1 MNSKNVRSII
11 CVRLARLLNIDQS
24 TIDGH
29 AAFSSYGL
37 DSLRATKL
45 ASELTILLGRPV
57 AQTVF
62 WEHRTLESLV
72 RHLEAD
78 ATGLPPADLGAPSRP
93 QQKSS
98 EQVPIAVVGMS
109 CRFPGAADLQSYWRL
124 LCEGRSAISPVPKE
138 RWAAAG
144 LSQVSPEEADRR
156 RAEWGGF
163 LDNIDGFDPLFFGIS
178 PREAVQIDPQQR
190 LLLELSWEALADA
203 GIPADSLR
211 ESRTGVFVGALF
223 HDYALL
229 LDRAGAAAI
238 TPYSST
244 GGAGCMIAN
253 RVSYA
258 LGLMGPSMTVET
270 ASSSSL
276 VAIHLACQ
284 SLRSGESS
292 LALAGGVNLMLLPE
306 TTMAFSQLGV
316 LSADGRCR
324 AFDAAATGEV
334 RAEGGGVVIL
344 QRLSEAL
351 RSGSPIH
358 CIIRGTAVNNDGP
371 SNGLTAPNP
380 KAQRLLL
387 AEACTAAAIAPA
399 SVQYVEAHGTATR
412 LGDPIEAAALGAVY
426 GAGRLPDQPLAIG
439 SVKTN
444 IGHLEAA
451 AGVAGLIKT
460 ALALE
465 NGLLP
470 PSLHF
475 TTANPLIDFA
485 ALRLRVVTAL
495 QPWPASELTPRRAG
509 VSSFGYGGTG
519 AHAVLESVPACR
531 APDAPEEAEGGAER
545 SPPVV
550 WIFSGQGSQWEKMGQ
565 ELILS
570 EPVFRRTL
578 LRCDRLMRAYVD
590 FSIFEEFQSGFQNAV
605 GGRVDVLWPML
616 FAFQVAL
623 AELFRSLG
631 LRPSMILGHSIGEV
645 AAAQVAGAL
654 TLDSACRVICSLA
667 RLVHEEQD
675 PGGMA
680 LAELSWDEAERHLIP
695 YRGRVCCAIAAS
707 PKATVLAGSSAALA
721 EVLQAFS
728 QQGVSCRRID
738 KAVAAH
744 GSQMERVADRLASL
758 LDDVRSRKSQ
768 VPLISGLRGTFIAG
782 DELGA
787 AYWACHVRQPV
798 RFAQG
803 VSRCLAA
810 APAALFLEL
819 APHPIVQQS
828 VRECLLVQGGWA
840 SDRVVAALSRSDEAG
855 SLRQAL
861 GTLAAQGVSFRPD
874 RMTPEEPAETSSL
887 LPLLIS
893 ASDEQALQ
901 AQARRWSEWLSS
913 QNQVRWA
920 DVVTSAALHRAHL
933 ATRAALTVGGVK
945 EAALALS
952 ELAAGRPHPAVWRGE
967 AKPRGKVVFVF
978 PGQGGQWEGMGCRLM
993 EESEVFA
1000 RAVAACDKEIRKRT
1014 GWSVCEVLR
1023 GDRAAGG
1030 MLERVEVVQP
1040 ALFAMSVGLCAQ
1052 WRAQGVE
1059 PEAVVGHS
1067 QGEIAAAYVS
1077 GILTLEEATRLV
1089 VTRSQLLRRLA
1100 GRGAMA
1106 VVERPAADVQQ
1117 RLLPWGATLSVAGVN
1132 SPHSTIVTGERASI
1146 EALVATLLT
1155 EGVFC
1160 RQVNTDYAS
1169 HCAQVDELLPEMA
1182 HELQS
1187 LKPERATIPLYST
1200 VTGGRTE
1207 GPELGGEYW
1216 CQNLRQPVRLD
1227 LAMARLQADGYGVFI
1242 EVSAHPV
1249 LAMPLG
1255 AACSEVGGVV
1265 VGTLQRGDGGLG
1277 QCHQNLAKLHVSG
1290 VPIDWKKVLAPYDG
1304 ALVRLPS
1311 YIFQRQRYWIDAAD
1325 APPARTAGRLSTTPP
1340 LVEPTPQAAATS
1352 LRQTLLA
1359 LPEARRKP
1367 ALLARVQAEVAA
1379 VLRLPPSAQVQSDRP
1394 FKGLGMDSLLAV
1406 EAAGRI
1412 GALLGS
1418 ALLPTLLFDYATAQA
1433 LTDYLYA
1440 QILGLSATVAA
1451 PPAAPVAR
1459 PEDPIAIVSMA
1470 CRFPG
1475 AIATPEQLWQ
1485 VLVEGREVISEFPT
1499 QRDPSWRVA
1508 ELYDPDPDA
1517 PGKCM
1522 TRFGGFLH
1530 DAAEFDAGFFDLSPR
1545 EALAM
1550 DPQQRLLLEVSW
1562 EALERAGILP
1572 SALAGSQTGV
1582 YVGMLYSEYGSRLF
1596 AAPETLDGYVS
1607 TGSFPSVASG
1617 RIAYTL
1623 GLQGPAITV
1632 DTACS
1637 SSLVAIHLA
1646 CQALRSGDCDR
1657 ALAGG
1662 VTVMATPAM
1671 FIESSR
1677 LRGLAPDG
1685 RCKAFAD
1692 SANGTGFSEGCGV
1705 LLLERLGDAQ
1715 RHGHPVLAVIRGSAI
1730 NQDGRSQGLTV
1741 PSGPAQQ
1748 RVIEAALRAAGLSA
1762 AEVDAVEAHGTG
1774 TSLGDPI
1781 EAHAVIAQYGA
1792 GRSQD
1797 KPLWLGSAKSNL
1809 GHTQAA
1815 AGVAGVMKIVL
1826 AMQQRKLPKTLH
1838 IDKPSRRVEW
1848 GEQKVQ
1854 LLLQEQPWEGRG
1866 SVRRAAVSS
1875 FGISGTNAHLILEES
1890 PVTAARVASPAA
1902 QPVALPLLISASDG
1916 IALRAQARRWSDW
1929 LTRQPG
1935 IPWPDVVTSAALHR
1949 TQFATR
1955 AAVSAR
1961 GTEEAVQLL
1970 TELAAGRPHKAV
1982 TVGEARPQGKAVF
1995 VFPGQGHQ
2003 WEEMGRSLLKE
2014 SKAFAQAVAECDQEI
2029 QRQTG
2034 WSVLQVLSGDG
2045 GEGAAWIE
2053 RVEVVQPVLF
2063 AMSVGLSA
2071 QWRAAGVEPEAV
2083 VGHSQGEIAAAY
2095 IAGILTL
2102 KDAVRVVVARSRL
2115 GSRLS
2120 GRSAI
2125 VVIER
2130 SPAEVEPLLARWQG
2144 SLSVAAVNSATT
2156 TVVAGPQAAADEL
2169 AAMLQAENIF
2179 CRKVSTHWA
2188 AHTAHVDE
2196 LLPVLAAEL
2205 SNLTPHRSRIPF
2217 YSTVTGGP
2225 QAGPELASEY
2235 WCRNLRAPV
2244 RLDRAMESL
2253 QADGYGVFIEVS
2265 AHPVLAI
2272 PLTAACSNKGG
2283 VVVGTLQRGS
2293 GGMAQFY
2300 QGLASLHVHGYPVD
2314 WRKCGALD
2322 GGKLVGLPTYAFQR
2336 QRYWLTAPTPVRA
2349 ESVAAGLQ
2357 DAAHP
2362 LLGGVTTLPDG
2373 SFLFIAVLSLSTHPW
2388 LRDHALAGEPLLP
2401 GTAFLELALA
2411 AGQRVGTPRLKTL
2424 LLQRPM
2430 MVLGR
2435 SAVQLR
2441 LGPVSAQGCRPFA
2454 IHGCAQAASEAPW
2467 VCHASGELT
2476 VDSASAQ
2483 GWPLRSP
2490 WPPEGAVSQDLRGFY
2505 ARLAEAGADYGPVF
2519 QGLKELYQDGPW
2531 LYSRIALP
2539 EPAGPAAD
2547 DFLCHPAL
2555 LDAALQGLVFAGQKS
2570 PEAGLLLPFELQ
2582 EVKLYGR
2589 VVGELRVRLKLSE
2602 ENRPDQLAAGLEIFD
2617 DSGARVADL
2626 GMVVARRTLA
2636 ARARDGLNASQAPLY
2651 CIDWEAAPVGPRTES
2666 PGTWFVVGSGE
2677 LAERAARAL
2686 QGSGARVKRV
2696 PTLAEAPRRGYG
2708 GAPAPGILWAAATE
2722 GCIDPV
2728 TAAHAITAVL
2738 LGEVQTWAAHFAES
2752 RLVLLTQRAVSA
2764 GAMKGSLDLGCAP
2777 LWGLL
2782 RTVRAEYPDRQ
2793 VQLLDWDG
2801 SVDSQ
2806 LRLGAALLATDQPEA
2821 VLREKGRFVPN
2832 LVRASM
2838 RELLSQD
2845 RAALATTEPAST
2857 AERAARLPLPEGTVL
2872 ISGGTGGLGALVAC
2886 HLARC
2891 YGVRD
2896 FMLTSRQGMAAE
2908 GAAEL
2913 VAELAALGCRTTVAA
2928 CNMSDRAAVTALL
2941 SAVTRPLV
2949 AVFHLAAALDDGV
2962 LGALTPARLHAV
2974 LSPKVDGAWTLH
2986 ELTRDKNLAA
2996 FVLFSSITGLVG
3008 SAGQGNYAAAN
3019 TFLDALAAYRQAS
3032 GLPALALAWGTWGS
3046 VGGAARLPLAEQQRL
3061 LSRGLV
3067 PLTPQ
3072 EGLRA
3077 MDAALLRG
3085 EPLLIPASLDLSA
3098 LQRHAGGESVPP
3110 LFRRQVQASTQPEAE
3125 AVEAAGHLAG
3135 QLMNRREEDRLGLL
3149 LERVRAEAEAVLHL
3163 SAVRTPLPEQP
3174 LREFGLD
3181 SLTALELRNRLGK
3194 LTSLQLPAT
3203 FIFDYPTL
3211 GAISRELL
3219 KRLLGEPVSA
3229 SVKEELDLN
3238 LAAAALRTAT
3248 ADELQ
3253 ELSLLQPLRALINRA
3268 AARARPAMTADAAP
3282 ENSALGDIF
3291 LLIDDAIAKIGG
3303 DHG

>member
-1 MNSKNVRSII
+1 MDLADIKSII
-11 CVRLARLLNIDQS
+11 CVRLAQLLNIDQS
-24 TIDGH
+24 AIDGH

-45 ASELTILLGRPV
+45 ASELTVLLGRPV

-62 WEHRTLESLV
+62 WEYRTLESLI
-72 RHLEAD
+72 RHLEAS
-78 ATGLPPADLGAPSRP
+78 ATGLPPADRGAPFRP
-93 QQKSS
+93 QHEFS
-98 EQVPIAVVGMS
+98 EQAPIAVVGMS
-109 CRFPGAADLQSYWRL
+109 CRFPGAGDLQSYWRL
-124 LCEGRSAISPVPKE
+124 LCEGRSAISPVPKG
-138 RWAAAG
+138 RWEAVG
-144 LSQVSPEEADRR
+144 LPHASPEEVDRP

-178 PREAVQIDPQQR
+178 PREAVQMDPQQR
-190 LLLELSWEALADA
+190 LLLELSWEALVDA

-344 QRLSEAL
+344 QRLSDAL

-387 AEACTAAAIAPA
+387 AEACTAAGIAPA

-475 TTANPLIDFA
+475 TTPNPLIDFA
-485 ALRLRVVTAL
+485 ALRLRVVTTL
-495 QPWPASELTPRRAG
+495 QPWPASEGTPRRAG
-509 VSSFGYGGTG
+509 VTSFGYGGTG

-531 APDAPEEAEGGAER
+531 APAAPENQEGDTEGT
-545 SPPVV
+545 PPVV
-550 WIFSGQGSQWEKMGQ
+550 WIFSGQGSQWEKMGR

-590 FSIFEEFQSGFQNAV
+590 FSIFEEFQSGSQNAV
-605 GGRVDVLWPML
+605 GGRIDVLWPML

-680 LAELSWDEAERHLIP
+680 LAELSWDDAERHLLP
-695 YRGRVCCAIAAS
+695 YRGRVWCAIAAS

-721 EVLQAFS
+721 EVLQTFR
-728 QQGVSCRRID
+728 QQGVACRRVD

-758 LDDVRSRKSQ
+758 LGDVRSRKSQ
-768 VPLISGLRGTFIAG
+768 VPLISGLRGNFIAG

-787 AYWACHVRQPV
+787 SYWACQVRQPV
-798 RFAQG
+798 RFAHG

-828 VRECLLVQGGWA
+828 IRECLLAQGGSA
-840 SDRVVAALSRSDEAG
+840 GDRVVAALSRRDEAG

-861 GTLAAQGVSFRPD
+861 GTLAGQGVSFRPD
-874 RMTPEEPAETSSL
+874 RMKPEEPAETSSL

-901 AQARRWSEWLSS
+901 AQARRWSEWLSG
-913 QNQVRWA
+913 QDRLRWE

-933 ATRAALTVGGVK
+933 TTRAALTVGGVK

-978 PGQGGQWEGMGCRLM
+978 PGQGGQWEGMGRRLM

-1000 RAVAACDKEIRKRT
+1000 QAVAACDEEIRKRT
-1014 GWSVCEVLR
+1014 GWSVREVLR
-1023 GDRAAGG
+1023 GDGAAGA

-1052 WRAQGVE
+1052 WQAQGVE

-1067 QGEIAAAYVS
+1067 QGEIAAAYVA
-1077 GILTLEEATRLV
+1077 GILTLEEATRV
-1089 VTRSQLLRRLA
+1089 VVARSQLLRRLA

-1106 VVERPAADVQQ
+1106 VVERPAADVQR
-1117 RLLPWGATLSVAGVN
+1117 RLLPWGATLSVAGAN

-1146 EALVATLLT
+1146 EGLVATLLT

-1169 HCAQVDELLPEMA
+1169 HCAQVDELLPELA

-1207 GPELGGEYW
+1207 GPELDGEYW
-1216 CQNLRQPVRLD
+1216 CRNLRQPVRLD
-1227 LAMARLQADGYGVFI
+1227 LVMARLQAEGYGVFV

-1255 AACSEVGGVV
+1255 AVCSEVGGVV

-1290 VPIDWKKVLAPYDG
+1290 VPVDWEKVLAPYDG

-1311 YIFQRQRYWIDAAD
+1311 YIFQRQRYWIDAAV
-1325 APPARTAGRLSTTPP
+1325 APPARTAGRLGTQP
-1340 LVEPTPQAAATS
+1340 LVEPTPQAAVPS
-1352 LRQTLLA
+1352 LRQQLLA
-1359 LPEARRKP
+1359 LAEARRKP

-1379 VLRLPPSAQVQSDRP
+1379 VLRLPPSAQVQADKP

-1406 EAAGRI
+1406 ETAGRI
-1412 GALLGS
+1412 SALLGS
-1418 ALLPTLLFDYATAQA
+1418 ALPPTLLFNYATAQA
-1433 LTDYLYA
+1433 LTDHLYA

-1451 PPAAPVAR
+1451 PPAAPVAH

-1499 QRDPSWRVA
+1499 QRDASWRVA

-1530 DAAEFDAGFFDLSPR
+1530 DAGEFDAGFFGLSPR

-1562 EALERAGILP
+1562 ETLERAGILP
-1572 SALAGSQTGV
+1572 SALAGSRTGV

-1596 AAPETLDGYVS
+1596 AAPETLDGYIS

-1705 LLLERLGDAQ
+1705 LLLERLCDAQ

-1730 NQDGRSQGLTV
+1730 NQDGRSQGLTA
-1741 PSGPAQQ
+1741 PNGPAQQ
-1748 RVIEAALRAAGLSA
+1748 RVIEAALRAAGLGA

-1792 GRSQD
+1792 GRSED

-1815 AGVAGVMKIVL
+1815 AGVAGVMKMVL
-1826 AMQQRKLPKTLH
+1826 AMQHGKLPKTLH

-1848 GEQKVQ
+1848 GEQKVR
-1854 LLLQEQPWEGRG
+1854 LLLQEQPWEGG
-1866 SVRRAAVSS
+1866 GPVRRAAVSS

-1890 PVTAARVASPAA
+1890 PVTAAPVAS
-1902 QPVALPLLISASDG
+1902 PVALPLLISASDV
-1916 IALRAQARRWSDW
+1916 IALRTQSRRWSDW
-1929 LTRQPG
+1929 LTGQPG
-1935 IPWPDVVTSAALHR
+1935 IPWPDVVISAALHR
-1949 TQFATR
+1949 THFAAR

-1982 TVGEARPQGKAVF
+1982 TVGEARPRGKAVF

-2003 WEEMGRSLLKE
+2003 WEEMGRSLMKE

-2045 GEGAAWIE
+2045 CEGAAWIE
-2053 RVEVVQPVLF
+2053 RVEVLQPVLF

-2071 QWRAAGVEPEAV
+2071 QWQAAGVEPEAV

-2095 IAGILTL
+2095 VAGILTL
-2102 KDAVRVVVARSRL
+2102 KDAVRVVVSRSRL
-2115 GSRLS
+2115 GSRLNV
-2120 GRSAI
+2120 RSAI

-2130 SPAEVEPLLARWQG
+2130 SPAEVESLLGRWQG
-2144 SLSVAAVNSATT
+2144 SFSVAAVNSATT

-2169 AAMLQAENIF
+2169 AALLQAENIF
-2179 CRKVSTHWA
+2179 CRTVPTHWA

-2196 LLPVLAAEL
+2196 LLPVLREEL
-2205 SNLTPHRSRIPF
+2205 SNLTPHLARIPF
-2217 YSTVTGGP
+2217 YSTVTGSP
-2225 QAGPELASEY
+2225 QTGPELAREY

-2244 RLDRAMESL
+2244 RLDLAMECL

-2272 PLTAACSNKGG
+2272 PLTAACSDKGG

-2300 QGLASLHVHGYPVD
+2300 QGLGSLHVHGYPVD
-2314 WRKCGALD
+2314 WRKCGAL
-2322 GGKLVGLPTYAFQR
+2322 GGGNLVGLPTYAFQR
-2336 QRYWLTAPTPVRA
+2336 QRYWLTAPKSVRA
-2349 ESVAAGLQ
+2349 ESAAAGLQ
-2357 DAAHP
+2357 DSAHP

-2373 SFLFIAVLSLSTHPW
+2373 RFLFIAVLSLSTHPW
-2388 LRDHALAGEPLLP
+2388 LRDHALAGEPLVP
-2401 GTAFLELALA
+2401 CTAFLELALA

-2430 MVLGR
+2430 MVPDR
-2435 SAVQLR
+2435 SAVRLQLW
-2441 LGPVSAQGCRPFA
+2441 LGPVSAQGCRPFT
-2454 IHGCAQAASEAPW
+2454 IHGCAQAASDAPW
-2467 VCHASGELT
+2467 VSHASGELT
-2476 VDSASAQ
+2476 VDSENTQ

-2505 ARLAEAGADYGPVF
+2505 ARLADAGADYGPVF
-2519 QGLKELYQDGPW
+2519 QGLKELYQEGPW

-2539 EPAGPAAD
+2539 EPAGPAAE

-2570 PEAGLLLPFELQ
+2570 AEAGLLLPFELQ
-2582 EVKLYGR
+2582 DVKLYGR
-2589 VVGELRVRLKLSE
+2589 VGRELRVRMKLSE
-2602 ENRPDQLAAGLEIFD
+2602 ESRPDQLAAGLEIFD

-2651 CIDWEAAPVGPRTES
+2651 CIDWEAAPLGLRTES

-2677 LAERAARAL
+2677 LADRAARAL
-2686 QGSGARVKRV
+2686 RGSGARVNRV
-2696 PTLAEAPRRGYG
+2696 PVLAETPRRGDG
-2708 GAPAPGILWAAATE
+2708 GSPAPGIVWAAATE

-2738 LGEVQTWAAHFAES
+2738 LGEVQAWAAHFAES

-2764 GAMKGSLDLGCAP
+2764 GTMKGALDLGCAP

-2806 LRLGAALLATDQPEA
+2806 RLLGAALLATDQPEA

-2838 RELLSQD
+2838 RELLSPD
-2845 RAALATTEPAST
+2845 RAASAAAEPAST

-2872 ISGGTGGLGALVAC
+2872 ISGGTGGLGARVAC

-2928 CNMSDRAAVTALL
+2928 CNMNDRAAVAALL

-2986 ELTRDKNLAA
+2986 ELTRDKKLAA

-3008 SAGQGNYAAAN
+3008 STGQGNYAAAN

-3046 VGGAARLPLAEQQRL
+3046 VGGAARLPLADQQRL

-3077 MDAALLRG
+3077 MDAALFRA

-3098 LQRHAGGESVPP
+3098 LRRHAVGEAVPP
-3110 LFRRQVQASTQPEAE
+3110 LMRRLVQASTQPVAEAE
-3125 AVEAAGHLAG
+3125 VAAVPLAR

-3149 LERVRAEAEAVLHL
+3149 LERVRAEAAAVLHL
-3163 SAVRTPLPEQP
+3163 SAARTPLPEQP

-3211 GAISRELL
+3211 GTISQELL
-3219 KRLLGEPVSA
+3219 KRLLGEPESA
-3229 SVKEELDLN
+3229 HVKEELDLN

-3248 ADELQ
+3248 AEELQ
-3253 ELSLLQPLRALINRA
+3253 ELNLLQPLRTLINRA

-3282 ENSALGDIF
+3282 ENSTLSDIF